1 MRIFLFLFFCLA
13 ALTSCED
20 TNLRLA
26 SQAGLEAVQALT
38 LSEDEVNQL
47 SARTAAHLDSKHDIA
62 PETNPY
68 AQRLQ
73 KLVDRHRKMNGY
85 TFGYKVY
92 LSSKVNAFALGDGTI
107 RIYSGLMDM
116 MNDQELYFVLGHE
129 MGHVV
134 NEHVQEKMR
143 IALASSAVRKG
154 VASQQNLIGDLA
166 RSALGGFVQRLLNA
180 QFSQQEE
187 READDFGLQF
197 MKKHG
202 YDQGMA
208 VSALEKLATLGSDHS
223 FLSTHPAP
231 QERAKRLHTQLIT
244 PDQGHKEE
252 EKGLVQTFMD
262 LGRQALFWALDLLGK
277 ILDFALHLFGKGA

>member
-1 MRIFLFLFFCLA
+1 
-13 ALTSCED
+13 
-20 TNLRLA
+20 
-26 SQAGLEAVQALT
+26 
-38 LSEDEVNQL
+38 
-47 SARTAAHLDSKHDIA
+47 
-62 PETNPY
+62 
-68 AQRLQ
+68 
-73 KLVDRHRKMNGY
+73 
-85 TFGYKVY
+85 
-92 LSSKVNAFALGDGTI
+92 
-107 RIYSGLMDM
+107 MDM